1 MSRIP
6 TSAIPTSVIAALTLV
21 VGFAVAQATGVRA
34 LGGVVLL
41 AGVAWCAV
49 RAWRP
54 AGPARTVV
62 VVLVGAVCF
71 VASHLLAPHLGAWPS
86 VVLVAVVL
94 GATTHALVDRR
105 TSGLLAQS

>member
-1 MSRIP
+1 VSVPRIP
-6 TSAIPTSVIAALTLV
+6 TALIAALTLV

-34 LGGVVLL
+34 LGGAVLL

-54 AGPARTVV
+54 AGPARTVAV
-62 VVLVGAVCF
+62 VVVGALCF
-71 VASHLLAPHLGAWPS
+71 VASHLLAPVLGAWPS
-86 VVLVAVVL
+86 VVLVAAVL
-94 GATTHALVDRR
+94 GVATWVLVDRR